1 MRHRPL
7 RPRPAFT
14 FVETALTLA
23 LAGIVAAIG
32 VNGFLRY
39 RDRIAVH
46 DAVIEAASVVAQAR
60 SDALAQRTIVT
71 LRIDT
76 AARTLTLRTR
86 DGPLARHAL
95 GHAHGVSLTTSRD
108 SVSFDARGLGYGAA
122 NFTLV
127 ARRGRAAD
135 TLVVSR
141 LGRTRYRS

>member
-1 MRHRPL
+1 MRRRPL
-7 RPRPAFT
+7 LSRPAFT
-14 FVETALTLA
+14 LIELVLVLA
-23 LAGIVAAIG
+23 LAGIVAAMG

-46 DAVIEAASVVAQAR
+46 NAVAEAASVVAQAR
-60 SDALAQRTIVT
+60 SDALAQRTLVT

-86 DGPLARHAL
+86 DGPLVTHAL
-95 GHAHGVSLTTSRD
+95 GHAHGVSLASSRD

-127 ARRGRAAD
+127 ARRGQAAD